1 MSWGELK
8 DKKENTEVGTW
19 KLNVAKRQREV
30 SSLGWFRGFER
41 NCTWG
46 CGVQRSESYGC
57 QNSGEKLDVTCK

>member
-8 DKKENTEVGTW
+8 DKKENRGWNLETESS
-19 KLNVAKRQREV
+19 KEREGER
-30 SSLGWFRGFER
+30 SECWFREFER

-57 QNSGEKLDVTCK
+57 HNSGEKLDVTCK